1 MTASYGIRLCCLS
14 LSSFFVL
21 HLCLGAAVRLITPF
35 TLKQISRMPMRQAAN
50 LSLFVRLFPASF
62 SAFVV
67 AMLCVPSYLRME
79 PKHTLEPVGAF
90 CLFTSLSGLAL
101 LTHSITRS
109 MAAYII

>member
-1 MTASYGIRLCCLS
+1 
-14 LSSFFVL
+14 
-21 HLCLGAAVRLITPF
+21 
-35 TLKQISRMPMRQAAN
+35 MPMRQAAN

-79 PKHTLEPVGAF
+79 PKHTLEPVGAL

-109 MAAYII
+109 MAAYIISRRITNGLSQDISSQFIICGTERVNVVSGAEHLV